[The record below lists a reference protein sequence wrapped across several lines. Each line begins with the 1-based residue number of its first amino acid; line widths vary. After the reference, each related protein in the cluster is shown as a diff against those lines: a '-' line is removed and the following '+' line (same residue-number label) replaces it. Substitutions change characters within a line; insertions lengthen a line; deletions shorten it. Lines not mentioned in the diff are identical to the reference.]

1 MGFAERPY
9 LTCLVPQLAY
19 VDVGRALTARL
30 ARRRAAPY
38 VCQHKRSPGLPCL
51 LWLCVMLPACSG
63 ANEAA
68 GPGGA
73 IQGQASTP
81 ASQPASDGRSVA
93 IAFRSEPDPP
103 TSGDNT
109 FEVVV
114 TQPDGSPVT
123 DATVEAVFSMPAMPA
138 MNMPAMRS
146 TAALLH
152 QGSGRYRGGGQ
163 LAMGGTWNVIVTA
176 SRGAEELGRTNLS
189 VIAK

>member
-1 MGFAERPY
+1 MTKRTSVVAGA
-9 LTCLVPQLAY
+9 LCLFGLCLPLQ
-19 VDVGRALTARL
+19 G
-30 ARRRAAPY
+30 
-38 VCQHKRSPGLPCL
+38 CSRSD
-51 LWLCVMLPACSG
+51 
-63 ANEAA
+63 EAA
-68 GPGGA
+68 APGGA

-93 IAFRSEPDPP
+93 IEFRSEPDPP
-103 TSGDNT
+103 ASGDNT

-123 DATVEAVFSMPAMPA
+123 DATVEAVFSMPAMPS

-146 TAALLH
+146 TAALAH

-176 SRGAEELGRTNLS
+176 TRGAEEIGRRAFS